1 MTEAAQSGKIDM
13 FPRKQKTI
21 VCMVYSSMKNV
32 LWKEIVRQMG
42 FSLSFW
48 WIYLCACTTFWRCC
62 VLLDFSSVY
71 GTFYKKVTTK
81 VVPLRSSTKGF
92 APHPRKNIA
101 IVFLQCYMYW
111 VRLIDIQSP
120 RTQGYPLNGTK
131 FGIGWCSRC
140 WDSLRIRVL
149 EGTARTIFCFSL
161 IKLE

>member
-120 RTQGYPLNGTK
+120 RLKSILSMEQ
-131 FGIGWCSRC
+131 
-140 WDSLRIRVL
+140 SLGSAGAHAAEIASEYEFWKVQRGQYFAFL
-149 EGTARTIFCFSL
+149 W
-161 IKLE
+161 